1 MNNMKPEGICDVQMS
16 RMVLEMAKR
25 APRRV
30 CGYVIGFVELCHNLK
45 ATGLSPNAKSL
56 IDELSEVCYAKFTG

>member
-45 ATGLSPNAKSL
+45 AIGFYRFSYLSPNAKS
-56 IDELSEVCYAKFTG
+56 EVC

>member
-16 RMVLEMAKR
+16 TMAKR

-30 CGYVIGFVELCHNLK
+30 CGYVICLK
-45 ATGLSPNAKSL
+45 PITVHSPHGRADGRAMGIVVMETFLKW
-56 IDELSEVCYAKFTG
+56 TTR